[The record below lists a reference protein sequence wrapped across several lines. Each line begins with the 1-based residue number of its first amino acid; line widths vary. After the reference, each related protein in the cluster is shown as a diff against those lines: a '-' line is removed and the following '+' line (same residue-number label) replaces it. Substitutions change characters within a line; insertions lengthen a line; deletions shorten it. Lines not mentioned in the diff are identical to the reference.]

1 MANSPITDVI
11 FDFCGVL
18 LDWNTRACLEGKFPD
33 DVVNR
38 ICANDDPCGFFHYED
53 RMDAG
58 EDLADILPDVRREQA
73 MSLPRSLNITSRTM
87 MTRYPARC
95 RAWSSCSKISRP
107 MATACGG

>member
-1 MANSPITDVI
+1 MANFPITDVI

-58 EDLADILPDVRREQA
+58 EDLADILPDVRREQGDELA
-73 MSLPRSLNITSRTM
+73 AIFEYYIAHYRSEERRVGKECLRLCRSR
-87 MTRYPARC
+87 
-95 RAWSSCSKISRP
+95 WSP
-107 MATACGG
+107 YH